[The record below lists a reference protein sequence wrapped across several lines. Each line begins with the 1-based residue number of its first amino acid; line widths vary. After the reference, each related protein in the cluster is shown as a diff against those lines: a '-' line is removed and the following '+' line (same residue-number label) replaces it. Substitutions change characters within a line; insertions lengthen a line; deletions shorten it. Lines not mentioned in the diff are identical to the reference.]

1 MIKEDDEKLKKQ
13 YIEEI
18 INMKRELEETKIKIK
33 YLLKNMKMRE

>member
-18 INMKRELEETKIKIK
+18 INMKRELEEIKIKIK